1 MLRRATTLLCV
12 AIAALA
18 VAATDAHASLL
29 GLPVGVN
36 ISFLEGGPHVS
47 GSTTPFNSTVVVG
60 SGLEISSL
68 AIDDTYL
75 SGGYNQRMY
84 GTVSLDISADSIT
97 ASFSGQ
103 AQPYGIYFTITGLPT
118 ITNAVMTAHSTNQ
131 PPGVVY
137 FYDPTF
143 TSSSVTLF
151 LGFLGF
157 QPGLTMS
164 ETVKV
169 TEKPTT
175 APVPEPASLTLL
187 GLGLAFGAKK
197 FRRARA

>member
-1 MLRRATTLLCV
+1 MLRRMVSLLCV
-12 AIAALA
+12 TLAALVL
-18 VAATDAHASLL
+18 VAAEADASLL
-29 GLPVGVN
+29 GASVGVN

-47 GSTTPFNSTVVVG
+47 GNPTPFNSTVTVG
-60 SGLEISSL
+60 PGLEVSSL
-68 AIDDTYL
+68 AIDDTFS

-84 GTVSLDISADSIT
+84 GTVSLDITADSII

-103 AQPYGIYFTITGLPT
+103 AMPYGIYFTITGLPT
-118 ITNAVMTAHSTNQ
+118 ITNAVMTNTSTNQ

-143 TSSSVTLF
+143 TSNSATLF

-164 ETVKV
+164 ETVKL
-169 TEKPTT
+169 TEQAST

-187 GLGLAFGAKK
+187 GLGLAVGARKV
-197 FRRARA
+197 RRARA